1 MSNDVTPNHYTETDM
16 TAKPLTQQD
25 QAYATGSSRF
35 AFAHA
40 AHYVEFRDAGNK
52 KLANY
57 HRREVVE
64 IAEWLEAG
72 LKAASENYGGSVLA

>member
-1 MSNDVTPNHYTETDM
+1 M
-16 TAKPLTQQD
+16 TLTAQD
-25 QAYATGSSRF
+25 RKYAEGSSRF

-40 AHYVEFRDAGNK
+40 RHYVEFKAAGDK

-64 IAEWLEAG
+64 IAKWLEDG
-72 LKAASENYGGSVLA
+72 LTKCAKRDGEI

>member
-1 MSNDVTPNHYTETDM
+1 MNTQ
-16 TAKPLTQQD
+16 PLTQQD
-25 QAYATGSSRF
+25 KAYAEGSSRF
-35 AFAHA
+35 AFAHP
-40 AHYVEFRDAGNK
+40 AHYVEFKAAGNR

-72 LKAASENYGGSVLA
+72 LNAAANNYGGSVLA